1 MTDGDAEYVARL
13 LAAGMLAGPVLELG
27 AGYGGRTC
35 RQAVADARL
44 DYFAT
49 DIEGAVDFVADFSD
63 PGSVAEAFASRTF
76 GTVLVLNV
84 LEHTFEPIP
93 VLDNAASLL
102 RAGGRL
108 VVVTPAV
115 WPIHRFPIDCY
126 RLLPDFYVRYA
137 QRRGL
142 SLDQR
147 WFEYIGRGRV
157 HDHPDASGD
166 AGLPAPVQT
175 RFRRWRSRVVHRLFD
190 TSGRDVTFPS
200 HVAIGAL
207 LEKP

>member
-1 MTDGDAEYVARL
+1 MTDGDAEYIARL

-27 AGYGGRTC
+27 AGYGGQTC
-35 RQAVADARL
+35 RQAVTAAQL

-49 DIEGAVDFVADFSD
+49 DVEGTVDVVADFSD
-63 PGSVAEAFASRTF
+63 RLSVAGAFASRTF

-84 LEHTFEPIP
+84 LEHTFEPIA

-115 WPIHRFPIDCY
+115 WPIHRYPIDCY

-147 WFEYIGRGRV
+147 WFEYVGRGRV
-157 HDHPDASGD
+157 HDHVDASGD
-166 AGLPAPVQT
+166 PGLPAPLQT
-175 RFRRWRSRVVHRLFD
+175 GFGRWRSRIVHRLFD
-190 TSGRDVTFPS
+190 TSGRDVTFPA
-200 HVAIGAL
+200 HVAIGAV